1 MGKLR
6 SIAGLI
12 SFVLLIVALN
22 IVAVRRNAF
31 TTDVLL
37 PFGIAIAA
45 GIVWLVLTIIGR
57 VGKTV
62 SEKKS
67 SNLGGIFGSLIFLGI
82 CMVVFAFV
90 SDWKQEWDL
99 TEEGRVDLAPQ
110 TVQIL
115 EGLTEDVTVYALF
128 NEDIPSEQRQL
139 EVAKEKA
146 RLFLERCAKISPHL
160 KVENIDPQLG
170 KVQLDA
176 LGLSFAD
183 PRGSVAVKAGTRVRT
198 IPLGGKKE
206 QPRLEERDFTN
217 ALVNVIQNSQPKIGF
232 LTGHG
237 ENDIS
242 KPDMKFLATF
252 LAREGYTAES
262 MSIRAGEGGI
272 EGGYDVIVIV
282 TSTAEMADFS
292 QDEIAALD
300 TFARGGGRLLV
311 LGDVQLS
318 AEPGAPRPRLLE
330 WLHSTY
336 GIVTGDD
343 VVISTVD
350 KSPFEITLWTDV
362 GATNVFKQVDVPDVE
377 FHGCYEQSNPIT
389 RNFDK
394 KMALVAARSVSISET
409 PTPRVTGTTILRTLP
424 YCWAETNIAAIKQG
438 IRPTRDPEEKY
449 GSVGLAAAC
458 TLQTDIPIGDSGQM
472 KTSRCVVVGDSDFVK
487 AQSLTLGG
495 HLNFIMNTF
504 AWLTERE
511 ELIAIRPTGR
521 DNQPIMLTTADETV
535 IAWIA
540 GMGVVQGVLLISLV
554 VYVLRRRYR

>member
-1 MGKLR
+1 MSKLR
-6 SIAGLI
+6 TVAGAI

-37 PFGIAIAA
+37 PLGIAIAA

-57 VGKTV
+57 IGKTV

-82 CMVVFAFV
+82 CMVVYAFV

-146 RLFLERCAKISPHL
+146 RLFLDRCAKISPHL

-183 PRGSVAVKAGTRVRT
+183 PRGSVAVKAGARVRT

-217 ALVNVIQNSQPKIGF
+217 ALVNVIQNTQPKIGF
-232 LTGHG
+232 ISGHG
-237 ENDIS
+237 ENEIS
-242 KPDMKFLATF
+242 KPDMKYLATF
-252 LAREGYTAES
+252 LAREGYTSETT
-262 MSIRAGEGGI
+262 SIRAGEGGI
-272 EGGYDVIVIV
+272 EGGYDVIVII
-282 TSTAEMADFS
+282 TPETDYS
-292 QDEIAALD
+292 QDEVAALD
-300 TFARGGGRLLV
+300 AFVRGGGRLLV
-311 LGDVQLS
+311 LGDVQL
-318 AEPGAPRPRLLE
+318 AKEPGAPRPRLLE
-330 WLHSTY
+330 WLQSTY

-343 VVISTVD
+343 IVISTVD
-350 KSPFEITLWTDV
+350 KSPFEITLMSDV

-394 KMALVAARSVSISET
+394 LMALNAARSVAVSET
-409 PTPRVTGTTILRTLP
+409 PTPHVTGTTILRTLP
-424 YCWAETNIAAIKQG
+424 YCWAETNVAAIKQG

-458 TLQTDIPIGDSGQM
+458 TLQTEIPIGDSGQM

-487 AQSLTLGG
+487 TQSLTLGG

-511 ELIAIRPTGR
+511 ELIAVRPTGV
-521 DNQPIMLTTADETV
+521 DNQPIKLTTADETV

-540 GMGVVQGVLLISLV
+540 GMGVVQAVLLISLV
-554 VYVLRRRYR
+554 VYVSRRRYR

>member
-6 SIAGLI
+6 SIAGAV
-12 SFVLLIVALN
+12 SFLLLIVALN

-31 TTDVLL
+31 TSEVLL
-37 PFGIAIAA
+37 PLGIAAA
-45 GIVWLVLTIIGR
+45 GAFVWILLTMVDR
-57 VGKTV
+57 AGKTARAN
-62 SEKKS
+62 KS
-67 SNLGGIFGSLIFLGI
+67 SNLGGIVGSLIFLGI
-82 CMVVFAFV
+82 CIVVYAFV
-90 SDWKQEWDL
+90 SDWKQQWDL

-115 EGLTEDVTVYALF
+115 QGLTEDVTVYALF

-160 KVENIDPQLG
+160 KVEHIDPQLG

-183 PRGSVAVKAGTRVRT
+183 PRGSVAVKAGARVRT

-217 ALVNVIQNSQPKIGF
+217 ALVNVIQNTQPKIGF
-232 LTGHG
+232 LSGHG
-237 ENDIS
+237 ENEIS
-242 KPDMKFLATF
+242 KPDLKFLATF
-252 LAREGYTAES
+252 LAREGYVAES
-262 MSIRAGEGGI
+262 MTIRAGEGGI

-282 TSTAEMADFS
+282 TPETDYSVEEVT
-292 QDEIAALD
+292 ALD
-300 TFARGGGRLLV
+300 TYVRSGGRLLV
-311 LGDVQLS
+311 ISDVEL
-318 AEPGAPRPRLLE
+318 AEASGAQRPRLLE
-330 WLHSTY
+330 WLKETY
-336 GIVTGDD
+336 GILTGNDI
-343 VVISTVD
+343 VISTVD
-350 KSPFEITLWTDV
+350 KTPFEITLMTDV
-362 GATNVFKQVDVPDVE
+362 GATSVFKQVDVPDVE

-394 KMALVAARSVSISET
+394 LMALNVARSVAVSET
-409 PTPRVTGTTILRTLP
+409 PTPRVTGNTILRTLP
-424 YCWAETNIAAIKQG
+424 YCWAETNVAAIKQG
-438 IRPTRDPEEKY
+438 VRPTRDPQERY

-472 KTSRCVVVGDSDFVK
+472 KTSRCVVIGDSDFVK

-495 HLNFIMNTF
+495 HLNFIMNSF

-511 ELIAIRPTGR
+511 ELIAVRPTGR
-521 DNQPIMLTTADETV
+521 DNQPIKLTTADETV

-554 VYVLRRRYR
+554 VYLSRRRYR